1 MFESLRARLL
11 LWYTAILAVVIAVFG
26 AAVCYLAWR
35 ARVADVDRVL
45 WARAHALS
53 AALQPAAAGTF
64 DLVLP
69 GETADGGTR
78 SALDHVLWNAAGH
91 PIDRSNPELDV
102 PVPAAAGARTRAGR
116 REVVVRAASGVTIL
130 VGRDLAGVRA
140 EIWSLAGTIAP
151 VGAAALALS
160 LAGGWWL
167 VGRALSPVDRISRT
181 AREMVGGNFAA
192 RIPIDRVETE
202 LGHLARALNEAF
214 DRLHASLERQRRFT
228 ADASH
233 ELRTPLATLS
243 TEIQW
248 ALAKDRQRGR
258 LSGRARRLRPP
269 ALRMQAVVERL
280 LALARADAGAS
291 QDRTVD
297 LQFDAVVHRVVS
309 DLAPLAEAR
318 RVAVTVEAAPVMV
331 KGDPDRLAEA
341 VTNVVANAIQYNV
354 DRGRVDVVLA
364 RRSGGAELSV
374 SDTGMGIAVDD
385 LPRVFDPFFRADPA
399 RSRDAG
405 GAGLGLAVT
414 RSIIER
420 HGGSIACQ
428 SAPEVGTTVVMLLPE
443 TTSEVILRF
452 S

>member
-1 MFESLRARLL
+1 
-11 LWYTAILAVVIAVFG
+11 
-26 AAVCYLAWR
+26 
-35 ARVADVDRVL
+35 VDRAL
-45 WARAHALS
+45 WTRAHALA

-69 GETADGGTR
+69 AETPDRLSPPT
-78 SALDHVLWNAAGH
+78 LDHVLWNGQGQ

-102 PVPAAAGARTRAGR
+102 PVPAAAGAQTRAGR

-130 VGRDLAGVRA
+130 VGRDLADVRA
-140 EIWSLAGTIAP
+140 EVWSLAGMIGT
-151 VGAAALALS
+151 VGIAALMLS

-243 TEIQW
+243 TEIEW
-248 ALAKDRQRGR
+248 ALGRERGPDDYRTVLASCARQA
-258 LSGRARRLRPP
+258 S
-269 ALRMQAVVERL
+269 RMNAVVERL
-280 LALARADAGAS
+280 LALARAEAGAA
-291 QDRTVD
+291 QDRAVE
-297 LQFDAVVHRVVS
+297 LQLDAVVDRVVD
-309 DLAPLAEAR
+309 DLAPLAESR
-318 RVAVTVEAAPVMV
+318 GVTVRVDAAPTVV
-331 KGDPDRLAEA
+331 RGDPDRLVEA

-354 DRGRVDVVLA
+354 DRGRVDVVLTQ
-364 RRSGGAELSV
+364 RSGAAELSV
-374 SDTGMGIAVDD
+374 TDTGIGISDAD

-414 RSIIER
+414 RSIVER
-420 HGGSIACQ
+420 HGGSVACRSQ
-428 SAPEVGTTVVMLLPE
+428 PAVGTTVVLSLPK
-443 TTSEVILRF
+443 TIPTATDPGGRS
-452 S
+452 

>member
-1 MFESLRARLL
+1 MVESLRARLL

-26 AAVCYLAWR
+26 GAVCYLAWR
-35 ARVADVDRVL
+35 TRVADVDRVL
-45 WARAHALS
+45 EARAHALA
-53 AALQPAAAGTF
+53 AALQPAGAGTF

-69 GETADGGTR
+69 AETR
-78 SALDHVLWNAAGH
+78 SGRTGSPLDHVLWNAGGH
-91 PIDRSNPELDV
+91 PIDRSNPELEV
-102 PVPAAAGARTRAGR
+102 SMPGTAGARTRDGR
-116 REVVVRAASGVTIL
+116 REVIVRAASGVTIL
-130 VGRDLAGVRA
+130 VARDLADVRA
-140 EIWSLAGTIAP
+140 EVWALAGTIAP
-151 VGAAALALS
+151 VGVAALALS

-248 ALAKDRQRGR
+248 ALAKDRTADDY
-258 LSGRARRLRPP
+258 RA
-269 ALRMQAVVERL
+269 ALDVCARQAARMQAVVERL
-280 LALARADAGAS
+280 LALARAEAGAS
-291 QDRTVD
+291 QDRAVD
-297 LQFDAVVHRVVS
+297 LQLDAVVHRVVD

-318 RVAVTVEAAPVMV
+318 RVAVRVDATPVTV

-354 DRGRVDVVLA
+354 DQGRVDVVLT
-364 RRSGGAELSV
+364 RRSGAAELSV
-374 SDTGMGIAVDD
+374 ADTGMGIAADD

-420 HGGSIACQ
+420 HGGSIACR
-428 SAPEVGTTVVMLLPE
+428 SASAAGTTVVMSLP
-443 TTSEVILRF
+443 I
-452 S
+452 

>member
-11 LWYTAILAVVIAVFG
+11 VWYTAILAVVIAVFG

-35 ARVADVDRVL
+35 ARVADVDGVL
-45 WARAHALS
+45 WARAHALA
-53 AALQPAAAGTF
+53 AALHPAAAGTF

-69 GETADGGTR
+69 AETTNGRTP
-78 SALDHVLWNAAGH
+78 SPLDHVLWNAAGH
-91 PIDRSNPELDV
+91 PIDRSNPELEV
-102 PVPAAAGARTRAGR
+102 PMPATPGARTRAGR
-116 REVVVRAASGVTIL
+116 REVALAAESGVTVL
-130 VGRDLAGVRA
+130 VGRDLADVRA
-140 EIWSLAGTIAP
+140 EVWALAGTIAP

-167 VGRALSPVDRISRT
+167 AGRALSPIDRISRT

-214 DRLHASLERQRRFT
+214 DRLHASLERQQRFT

-233 ELRTPLATLS
+233 ELRTPLATAS

-248 ALAKDRQRGR
+248 ALAKE
-258 LSGRARRLRPP
+258 RPP
-269 ALRMQAVVERL
+269 ADYRAALEVCARQASRMQAVVERL

-291 QDRTVD
+291 QDRVVQVP
-297 LQFDAVVHRVVS
+297 LDAVVRSVVD
-309 DLAPLAEAR
+309 DLAPLALAK
-318 RVAVTVEAAPVMV
+318 RVSVDVDVAPVTVT
-331 KGDPDRLAEA
+331 GDPDRLTEA
-341 VTNVVANAIQYNV
+341 VTNVVANAIQYNRA
-354 DRGRVDVVLA
+354 DGRVNVVLG
-364 RRSGGAELSV
+364 RRSGGAELTV
-374 SDTGMGIAVDD
+374 SDTGMGIAAED

-414 RSIIER
+414 RTIVER
-420 HGGSIACQ
+420 HGGSITCR
-428 SAPEVGTTVVMLLPE
+428 STPDVGTTVTIEL
-443 TTSEVILRF
+443 
-452 S
+452 

>member
-1 MFESLRARLL
+1 MFASLRARLL
-11 LWYTAILAVVIAVFG
+11 VWYTAILAAVIAVFG

-35 ARVADVDRVL
+35 SRIADVDRAL
-45 WARAHALS
+45 GTRAQALA
-53 AALQPAAAGTF
+53 AALQPGPAGTF
-64 DLVLP
+64 DLALP
-69 GETADGGTR
+69 ADAPDGR
-78 SALDHVLWNAAGH
+78 AASPLHHVLWNASGQ

-102 PVPAAAGARTRAGR
+102 PLPVAAGARTRDGR
-116 REVVVRAASGVTIL
+116 REMVVHGASGVTIL
-130 VGRDLAGVRA
+130 VGRGLADVRA
-140 EIWSLAGTIAP
+140 EVWSLGGTIAS
-151 VGAAALALS
+151 VGVAALALS

-243 TEIQW
+243 TEVQW
-248 ALAKDRQRGR
+248 ALAKERQ
-258 LSGRARRLRPP
+258 SEEYRA
-269 ALRMQAVVERL
+269 ALDVCARQVSRMRAVVERL
-280 LALARADAGAS
+280 LSLARAEAGAAE
-291 QDRTVD
+291 DRAVN
-297 LQFDAVVHRVVS
+297 LQLDAVVHRVVD

-318 RVAVTVEAAPVMV
+318 RVAVSVDAAAVVV

-341 VTNVVANAIQYNV
+341 VTNVLANAIQYNV

-364 RRSGGAELSV
+364 RRPDGAELSV
-374 SDTGMGIAVDD
+374 TDTGMGIALDD

-420 HGGSIACQ
+420 HGGSIACR
-428 SAPEVGTTVVMLLPE
+428 SAPERGTTVVMSLP
-443 TTSEVILRF
+443 V
-452 S
+452 